1 MVSFIFDKYYI
12 IFIIFLKF
20 NKNIMNN
27 KRKFKHL
34 TFKDRQI
41 IHHMRYVENSTL
53 QEIADFIGKSKS
65 AISYEL
71 NNRKERSKYIPTI
84 AHGKYRKILCKKD
97 GFSIDKNPKALKYL
111 KNKLIN
117 YKWSLDV
124 IAHKMKEDVG
134 FSISTESLYDFIYN
148 SDTSKKLEL
157 YKYMPRK
164 RQNRL
169 KQGSRKKR
177 IIIPNR
183 VSVHDRNPIA
193 DEKKEI
199 GHFEVDLT
207 FHKNN
212 RSSNIS
218 AMIDKT
224 SQKVILCFNR
234 NKTSNAVCCGLLN
247 RISKIPKHIRRTM
260 TFDNGG
266 EFANHINYHLKGFK
280 TYFCDAYSPWQKGL
294 VEKINSM
301 IHRIFP
307 KDKDI
312 TKLTEK
318 KLQKI
323 ENLLNNMPRRIFG
336 YKTPNQV
343 WNEKLKLA
351 SNSMA

>member
-1 MVSFIFDKYYI
+1 MV
-12 IFIIFLKF
+12 
-20 NKNIMNN
+20 NN
-27 KRKFKHL
+27 KRKFKHF
-34 TFKDRQI
+34 TFKDRQV
-41 IHHMRYVENSTL
+41 IHHMRFIEKASL
-53 QEIADFIGKSKS
+53 QKIADFIDKSKS

-71 NNRKERSKYIPTI
+71 SNRKEKSKYIPAI
-84 AHGKYRKILCKKD
+84 AHSKYKKILRKKD
-97 GFSIDKNPKALKYL
+97 GFCLDNNPKALKYL

-117 YKWSLDV
+117 HKWGLEV
-124 IAHKMKEDVG
+124 ISYKMKEDIG
-134 FSISTESLYDFIYN
+134 FSISTEALYEYIYN
-148 SDTSKKLEL
+148 SPNAQKLEL
-157 YKYMPRK
+157 YKYLPRK

-183 VSVHDRNPIA
+183 VSISNRDPIA
-193 DEKKEI
+193 DKKKEI

-218 AMIDKT
+218 AMIDKAT
-224 SQKVILCFNR
+224 QKVILCFNR
-234 NKTSNAVCCGLLN
+234 NKTRNTVCCGLLEK
-247 RISKIPKHIRRTM
+247 ISKIPKYVRKTM

-312 TKLTEK
+312 TKLTTK

-323 ENLLNNMPRRIFG
+323 ENLLNNMPRKILG

-351 SNSMA
+351 SNSIT

>member
-1 MVSFIFDKYYI
+1 
-12 IFIIFLKF
+12 
-20 NKNIMNN
+20 MNN
-27 KRKFKHL
+27 KRKFKHF

-41 IHHMRYVENSTL
+41 IHHMRFVEKASL
-53 QEIADFIGKSKS
+53 QKIADFIGKSKS

-71 NNRKERSKYIPTI
+71 NNRKEKSKYIPTI
-84 AHGKYRKILCKKD
+84 AHGKYRKILYKKS
-97 GFSIDKNPKALKYL
+97 GFSIDNNPKALSYL

-117 YKWSLDV
+117 HKWSLD
-124 IAHKMKEDVG
+124 IISHKMKEDIG
-134 FSISTESLYDFIYN
+134 FSISTESLYYYIYN
-148 SDTSKKLEL
+148 SENSKKLEL
-157 YKYMPRK
+157 YKYMPRQ

-177 IIIPNR
+177 VTIPNR
-183 VSVHDRNPIA
+183 TSISDRNIIA

-212 RSSNIS
+212 RSTNIS
-218 AMIDKT
+218 AMIDKA
-224 SQKVILCFNR
+224 SQRVILCFNR
-234 NKTSNAVCCGLLN
+234 NKTSNTVCCGLLEK
-247 RISKIPKHIRRTM
+247 ISKIPEHIRKTM

-266 EFANHINYHLKGFK
+266 EFANHTNYHLKGFK

-312 TKLTEK
+312 TKLTK
-318 KLQKI
+318 QKLQKI
-323 ENLLNNMPRRIFG
+323 ENLLNNMPRKILN

-343 WNEKLKLA
+343 WNEMSKLA
-351 SNSMA
+351 QNSLA

>member
-1 MVSFIFDKYYI
+1 
-12 IFIIFLKF
+12 
-20 NKNIMNN
+20 
-27 KRKFKHL
+27 
-34 TFKDRQI
+34 
-41 IHHMRYVENSTL
+41 
-53 QEIADFIGKSKS
+53 
-65 AISYEL
+65 
-71 NNRKERSKYIPTI
+71 
-84 AHGKYRKILCKKD
+84 
-97 GFSIDKNPKALKYL
+97 
-111 KNKLIN
+111 
-117 YKWSLDV
+117 
-124 IAHKMKEDVG
+124 MKEDIE

-157 YKYMPRK
+157 YKYLPRK

-177 IIIPNR
+177 VIIPNR
-183 VSVHDRNPIA
+183 VSISKRDKVA
-193 DEKKEI
+193 DEKTEI
-199 GHFEVDLT
+199 GHFEVDLA

-212 RSSNIS
+212 RSANIS

-224 SQKVILCFNR
+224 SKKVILCFNR
-234 NKTSNAVCCGLLN
+234 NKTSNAVCYGLLN
-247 RISKIPKHIRRTM
+247 RISKIPKSIRKTM
-260 TFDNGG
+260 IFDNGG

-312 TKLTEK
+312 TKLTIK

-323 ENLLNNMPRRIFG
+323 ENLLNNMPRRILG

-351 SNSMA
+351 SNSSV

>member
-1 MVSFIFDKYYI
+1 
-12 IFIIFLKF
+12 
-20 NKNIMNN
+20 
-27 KRKFKHL
+27 
-34 TFKDRQI
+34 
-41 IHHMRYVENSTL
+41 MRFVENATL
-53 QEIADFIGKSKS
+53 QKIADFIGKSKS

-84 AHGKYRKILCKKD
+84 AHSKYRKILCKRD
-97 GFSIDKNPKALKYL
+97 GFSINNNPKALKYL

-117 YKWSLDV
+117 YKWGLD
-124 IAHKMKEDVG
+124 IISHKMKEDIE
-134 FSISTESLYDFIYN
+134 FSISTESLYVFIYN

-157 YKYMPRK
+157 YKYLPRK

-169 KQGSRKKR
+169 KHGSRKER
-177 IIIPNR
+177 VRIPNR
-183 VSVHDRNPIA
+183 VSISKRDTAA
-193 DEKKEI
+193 DEKTEI

-212 RSSNIS
+212 RSANIS
-218 AMIDKT
+218 AMIDKAT
-224 SQKVILCFNR
+224 QKVILCFNR

-247 RISKIPKHIRRTM
+247 RISSIPKSVRKTM

-266 EFANHINYHLKGFK
+266 EFANHMNYHLKGFK

-312 TKLTEK
+312 TKLTK
-318 KLQKI
+318 KKF
-323 ENLLNNMPRRIFG
+323 NLRDMKFF
-336 YKTPNQV
+336 
-343 WNEKLKLA
+343 
-351 SNSMA
+351 

>member
-1 MVSFIFDKYYI
+1 MI
-12 IFIIFLKF
+12 
-20 NKNIMNN
+20 NN
-27 KRKFKHL
+27 KKNFKHF

-41 IHHMRYVENSTL
+41 IYHMRFVEKASL
-53 QEIADFIGKSKS
+53 QKIADFIGKSKS

-84 AHGKYRKILCKKD
+84 AHSKYRKILCKKD
-97 GFSIDKNPKALKYL
+97 GFSIDNNPKALKYL

-117 YKWSLDV
+117 YKWGLD
-124 IAHKMKEDVG
+124 IISHKMKEDIG
-134 FSISTESLYDFIYN
+134 FSISTESLYVFIYN

-157 YKYMPRK
+157 YKYLPRK

-169 KQGSRKKR
+169 KHGSRKER
-177 IIIPNR
+177 VRIPNR
-183 VSVHDRNPIA
+183 VSISKRDTAA
-193 DEKKEI
+193 DEKTEI

-212 RSSNIS
+212 RSANIS
-218 AMIDKT
+218 AMIDKAT
-224 SQKVILCFNR
+224 QKVILCFNR

-247 RISKIPKHIRRTM
+247 RISSIPKSVRKTM

-266 EFANHINYHLKGFK
+266 EFANHMNYHLKGFK

-312 TKLTEK
+312 TKLTIK

-323 ENLLNNMPRRIFG
+323 ENLLNNMPRKILG

-351 SNSMA
+351 SNSLV

>member
-1 MVSFIFDKYYI
+1 MS
-12 IFIIFLKF
+12 
-20 NKNIMNN
+20 NNI
-27 KRKFKHL
+27 KKFKHL

-41 IHHMRYVENSTL
+41 IHHMRFVEKVSL
-53 QEIADFIGKSKS
+53 QKIADFIGKSKS

-71 NNRKERSKYIPTI
+71 NSRKEKNKYIPTI
-84 AHGKYRKILCKKD
+84 AHSKYKKILCKKD
-97 GFSIDKNPKALKYL
+97 GFSIDKNPKALSYL
-111 KNKLIN
+111 RNKLIN
-117 YKWSLDV
+117 HKWGLDV
-124 IAHKMKEDVG
+124 ISHKMKEDIG
-134 FSISTESLYDFIYN
+134 FSISTESLYSYIYN
-148 SDTSKKLEL
+148 SDTSRKLEL
-157 YKYMPRK
+157 YKYLPRK

-177 IIIPNR
+177 VIIPNR
-183 VSVHDRNPIA
+183 VSISKRDKIA
-193 DEKKEI
+193 EEKIDI

-212 RSSNIS
+212 RSANIS
-218 AMIDKT
+218 AMIDKA

-234 NKTSNAVCCGLLN
+234 NKTSNTVCCGLLT
-247 RISKIPKHIRRTM
+247 RISKIPKFFRKTM

-280 TYFCDAYSPWQKGL
+280 TYFCNAYSPWQKGL

-307 KDKDI
+307 KDRDI
-312 TKLTEK
+312 TKLTKK

-323 ENLLNNMPRRIFG
+323 ENLLNNMPRKILG

-351 SNSMA
+351 QNSMV